1 MFNNVDGNGFSNAAK
16 EAKKLIKELK
26 PLFWF
31 LAIALVTLLFYKEY
45 NSSKQL
51 ELQHPDSLGGSRNN
65 SEKLPL
71 RTTSKN
77 ITEDFTC

>member
-51 ELQHPDSLGGSRNN
+51 ELQHPDSLGGSHNS